1 MTDQKPQIFIFTQKD
16 VANSALYVSSGSTI
30 GAIAGTIIIP
40 GPGTVVGG
48 LVGGLAGLIIERVV
62 DRKPSVTQRSE

>member
-1 MTDQKPQIFIFTQKD
+1 MTEQTPKFFTFTQKD
-16 VANSALYVSSGSTI
+16 VANSALYVSSGATI
-30 GAIAGTIIIP
+30 GATTGTVIMAGV
-40 GPGTVVGG
+40 GTVVGG